1 MYILID
7 RERMAF
13 LHKNESVDSLA
24 NVAWIECH
32 NASYCIFP
40 LLDATGF
47 RDFTDMELGILYRN
61 ITGKNHHNLNRPQ
74 LLQVIFDLCSRI
86 PESDIDPFES
96 DRQAESIKEGDER
109 RWLYVRGAFRP
120 AQKADLFKPECKT
133 AEQSEAE
140 ETNARSGKLPA
151 LQRKDAA
158 LKPSTGGTGA
168 AATVVNAQQPARAQN
183 GPKRGTAKAIIWS
196 VADKMWE
203 ASGKPTDK
211 SRIFALRK
219 EMMDHLENEEGIK
232 RSSASSELGQW
243 HKTRAP
249 F

>member
-7 RERMAF
+7 RERMVL
-13 LHKNESVDSLA
+13 LHKSQDVNSLA

-32 NASYCIFP
+32 NAVYCIFP
-40 LLDATGF
+40 LDDATGF

-61 ITGKNHHNLNRPQ
+61 ITGKDYHSLNRPQ

-86 PESDIDPFES
+86 PESDINAFEA
-96 DRQAESIKEGDER
+96 DRQAEFVKEGDER
-109 RWLYVRGAFRP
+109 RWLYVRGASRP
-120 AQKADLFKPECKT
+120 AQKADLFEPECKT
-133 AEQSEAE
+133 TEQSETE

-151 LQRKDAA
+151 LQRKAVPR
-158 LKPSTGGTGA
+158 KPSTGSES
-168 AATVVNAQQPARAQN
+168 TVVNAQQPAKAQS

-203 ASGKPTDK
+203 DSGKPTDK
-211 SRIFALRK
+211 TEVLSLRK
-219 EMMDHLENEEGIK
+219 VIMGHLEKEEGIK
-232 RSSASSELGQW
+232 RASSSSELGQW